1 MWNRWWRRRLARRC
15 SGSWMKV
22 NKEVDMVED
31 EEDKVMDGRLDMD
44 MEVLVEVS
52 S

>member
-1 MWNRWWRRRLARRC
+1 
-15 SGSWMKV
+15 MKV

>member
-1 MWNRWWRRRLARRC
+1 
-15 SGSWMKV
+15 MKV

-31 EEDKVMDGRLDMD
+31 EEDKVMDGRLDVD